1 MASYKDAATV
11 AQDATF
17 QNRCL
22 YAAQVTALA
31 VMVESGSVLNHQARV
46 DYSRKILD
54 GAVPASRL
62 SWAAVTNAALNAA
75 INMTAT
81 DFGVTDAQ
89 VQSAVNAVLPSLA
102 GIANTP

>member
-11 AQDATF
+11 ANDATF

-22 YAAQVTALA
+22 YAATVTALV
-31 VMVESGSVLNHQARV
+31 VMAESGTVANHQDRV
-46 DYSRKILD
+46 AFARKIID
-54 GAVPASRL
+54 RSVPASML

-81 DFGVTDAQ
+81 DFGVSDPQIQA
-89 VQSAVNAVLPSLA
+89 AINAVLPGVA